1 MRILVVEDDPTLR
14 RTLTIGLRAEGHEAM
29 PAGDGRTA
37 LDAVRDDEPDVVVL
51 DLGLPDMS
59 GVEVLESLRLWSR
72 VPVIVLSARSDS
84 SDKVG
89 ALDAGADDYVTKPF
103 GLAELHA
110 RIRAAGRRAGVTAPV
125 VTAGSLQIDLADRV
139 LTRGGTGVRLTPTEW
154 SILEVLLREPGR
166 LVRQRQL
173 LHEVWGPDYE
183 RETNY
188 LRTFVATLRK
198 KLEDDPGKPR
208 HLLTE
213 PGVGYRFV
221 TDPTPTPTQDPA

>member
-14 RTLTIGLRAEGHEAM
+14 RTLTIGLRGEGHEAL

-37 LDAVRDDEPDVVVL
+37 LDAARDDEPDVVVL

-59 GVEVLESLRLWSR
+59 GVEVLESLRAWSR

-110 RIRAAGRRAGVTAPV
+110 RIRAAGRRAGVTAPL

-139 LTRGGTGVRLTPTEW
+139 LTRDGTSVRLTPTEW
-154 SILEVLLREPGR
+154 SILEVLVREPGR

-173 LHEVWGPDYE
+173 LHEVWGPHYD

-198 KLEDDPGKPR
+198 KLEDDPGRPR

-213 PGVGYRFV
+213 PGVGYRFL
-221 TDPTPTPTQDPA
+221 TEPRTTQGPA